1 MTVHPTFDEQ
11 GLVPVIVQDAET
23 RDVLMLGYAN
33 EASLE
38 ATVATGRM
46 TFWSRS
52 RGTLWEKGA
61 TSGNTMYV
69 VDLRLDCDADTVLA
83 RVSPAGPACHTGS
96 KTCFEPFEALA
107 DETTPPGA
115 VLGQLWA
122 TIVSRAAERPAGS
135 YTTTLLDD
143 GVDACSRK
151 VTEEA
156 TEVLLAAKDHEAG
169 TGPPDRVVEES
180 ADLLYHLLVLLAERG
195 VGLEDVEA
203 ELSRRAG

>member
-1 MTVHPTFDEQ
+1 MTVQPTFDTQ

-52 RGTLWEKGA
+52 RGVLWEKGA
-61 TSGNTMYV
+61 MSGNTMHV

-83 RVSPAGPACHTGS
+83 RVNPAGPACHTGS
-96 KTCFEPFEALA
+96 KTCFEPIDAVA

-122 TIVSRAAERPAGS
+122 TIMSRAAKRPAGS

-143 GVDACSRK
+143 GVDVCSRK

-156 TEVLLAAKDHEAG
+156 TEVLIAAKDHEAG

-195 VGLEDVEA
+195 VGLQDVEA
-203 ELSRRAG
+203 ELRRRAG